1 MAEAEAELNIAQHAE
16 RNEDGSDNES
26 VVSNEPDNSRLFSR
40 LENEIKEEMT
50 SMATQV
56 KETILSLTEQVQQK
70 LNDLDTQVQNIQ
82 AQLRDQNN
90 NQGAITQV
98 RNSTPFQ
105 LNTHTMTACATPVT
119 QSALLT
125 ETASNS
131 QPAQTLHSNI
141 EVVNSDMETSA
152 STSQSRA
159 DNYLKLKPQHFSGTD
174 DFEDFLTQ
182 FEITSELNSW
192 NYRAKSLHLANCLT
206 GAARALLNELTAD
219 QRRDY
224 KNLVQKL
231 TERYGSE
238 NRAEVFRSQL
248 KSRTRGKGETIP
260 ELAQAI
266 KKLTRQSYPK
276 VSQDVIEALALDHF
290 IDALTETEIRLRLRE
305 VGPKTLT
312 EAEKIAVRMEAHRI
326 ADKQRTRLVGRVE
339 QDNQNPDTS
348 KESSLEQQMEKFSKS
363 IESIQKSIQ
372 NFVQNQNTRRQ
383 HYYQNNQNNY
393 NYRNAGGRNFNQRQ
407 YQHRGGNPNQYNNRQ
422 NAQFPRHQVQ
432 AQGNSNQSN
441 QGSGQRL
448 M

>member
-1 MAEAEAELNIAQHAE
+1 M
-16 RNEDGSDNES
+16 
-26 VVSNEPDNSRLFSR
+26 
-40 LENEIKEEMT
+40 
-50 SMATQV
+50 
-56 KETILSLTEQVQQK
+56 
-70 LNDLDTQVQNIQ
+70 
-82 AQLRDQNN
+82 
-90 NQGAITQV
+90 
-98 RNSTPFQ
+98 
-105 LNTHTMTACATPVT
+105 
-119 QSALLT
+119 
-125 ETASNS
+125 
-131 QPAQTLHSNI
+131 
-141 EVVNSDMETSA
+141 
-152 STSQSRA
+152 
-159 DNYLKLKPQHFSGTD
+159 
-174 DFEDFLTQ
+174 
-182 FEITSELNSW
+182 
-192 NYRAKSLHLANCLT
+192 
-206 GAARALLNELTAD
+206 AD

-339 QDNQNPDTS
+339 QDNQNTDTS

-372 NFVQNQNTRRQ
+372 NFVQNQNTRRK

-407 YQHRGGNPNQYNNRQ
+407 YQPRGGNHNQYNNRQ
-422 NAQFPRHQVQ
+422 NAQVQRHQVQ